1 MQNRCLDRC
10 PIPAGRFSKRGKM
23 RIGLVLG
30 QCPESPTERIH
41 AKSECLRAGLANL
54 LNLSPITIVE
64 IRHADHSDLG
74 STTSQTEVLRQ
85 GFVNERSHHNGM
97 THRFLP

>member
-54 LNLSPITIVE
+54 LNLSPITIG
-64 IRHADHSDLG
+64 IRH
-74 STTSQTEVLRQ
+74 
-85 GFVNERSHHNGM
+85 NGYIRIF
-97 THRFLP
+97 TIPKRWQEIFTIKIIFKFKSGKAFGDRPAS